1 MFLTRLILT
10 IVLLTATSPILAQQD
25 EEELHDRLSGY
36 VDHIG
41 LELETLNE
49 LEAELGTLP
58 GMQADVLNYRLD
70 SRVFRLLRH
79 AEEIVSLLPE
89 LDKNDSLAEQFRQRV
104 ISDFGRIDEHV
115 FKRLDQLDEKI
126 AGELEKLVS
135 ASGTERVVM
144 SARIDTLDV
153 LRERY
158 FEAMVRQVNIRKGL
172 GLSVETLL
180 PQVERQLL
188 IRAESLTGSLMMTSA
203 LLRDFQ
209 SRRISE
215 ANRAEMTTLLSYSM
229 DRRDHYLARLQSIT
243 TLMQGLGLDTTD
255 YKSVLVAEEGL
266 SYQLFSKDVFGQLV
280 EEWRDGFRLFMANR
294 GPDILLKMFV
304 VVVILVLFR
313 FLSKLARR
321 GVKAG
326 LAHSKANISVL
337 LKDTVTSLTGGLV
350 MLFGVLI
357 ALSQI
362 GLSVGPL
369 LAGLGIAG
377 FIIGFALQ
385 DTLANFASGAMI
397 LIYRPFDVDDFVE
410 VTGATGV
417 VKKMNLVST
426 TIATFDN
433 QILVVPNSKI
443 WGDVI
448 KNVTQQDKRRVD
460 LEFGIGYRDDIEKAE
475 RILAEVAREHE
486 LVLDTPETNIR
497 VASLGDSSVNLIL
510 RPWVKTVDYWH
521 VYWDLTREVKL
532 RFDKEGIN
540 IPYPQRDV
548 HIINEG
554 PGNEKA

>member
-1 MFLTRLILT
+1 MFLTRLLLS
-10 IVLLTATSPILAQQD
+10 VLVLVVTPSGFAQKD
-25 EEELHDRLSGY
+25 EALHDKLAGY

-41 LELETLNE
+41 IELKALNR
-49 LEAELGTLP
+49 LEAELGDLP
-58 GMQADVLNYRLD
+58 DMQADVLNYRID

-79 AEEIVSLLPE
+79 AEEIVSLLPR
-89 LDKNDSLAEQFRQRV
+89 LDEDDPLTEEFRQKV
-104 ISDFGRIDEHV
+104 IADFGRVDEHV
-115 FKRLDQLDEKI
+115 FKRLGQLDTKI
-126 AGELEKLVS
+126 GGDLEQLAS
-135 ASGTERVVM
+135 TSGTERVVM

-158 FEAMVRQVNIRKGL
+158 LEAMVRQVNIRKGL
-172 GLSVETLL
+172 GLSVATLL

-188 IRAESLTGSLMMTSA
+188 LRAESLTGSLMMTSA

-209 SRRISE
+209 SRRISD

-229 DRRDHYLARLQSIT
+229 DRRDQYLARLQNIT
-243 TLMQGLGLDTTD
+243 TMMQDLGLDTTD

-266 SYQLFSKDVFGQLV
+266 SYQLFSKDVFGQLF
-280 EEWRDGFRLFMANR
+280 EEWRDAFRLFVANR

-326 LAHSKANISVL
+326 LAHSKANISTL

-350 MLFGVLI
+350 MLFGILI
-357 ALSQI
+357 ALSQL

-448 KNVTQQDKRRVD
+448 KNVTQQDLRRVD
-460 LEFGIGYRDDIEKAE
+460 LEFGIGYQDDIPKAE
-475 RILAEVAREHE
+475 RILADVAREHE

-497 VASLGDSSVNLIL
+497 VHSLGDSSVNLIL

-532 RFDKEGIN
+532 RFDKEGITS
-540 IPYPQRDV
+540 PYPQRDV
-548 HIINEG
+548 HIINEHS
-554 PGNEKA
+554 GNEKG

>member
-1 MFLTRLILT
+1 
-10 IVLLTATSPILAQQD
+10 
-25 EEELHDRLSGY
+25 

-41 LELETLNE
+41 LELDVLQE
-49 LEAELGTLP
+49 LEGELSDFSGI
-58 GMQADVLNYRLD
+58 QADVLNYRID
-70 SRVFRLLRH
+70 SRIFRLLRH
-79 AEEIVSLLPE
+79 ADEIVQLLPG
-89 LDKNDSLAEQFRQRV
+89 LPQDDPLADEFRQKFIADFDRV
-104 ISDFGRIDEHV
+104 SEHI
-115 FKRLDQLDEKI
+115 FRRLAQLDTQI
-126 AGELEKLVS
+126 AGVLEELNS
-135 ASGTERVVM
+135 SSGTERVIA
-144 SARIDTLDV
+144 SARVDALDM

-158 FEAMVRQVNIRKGL
+158 FQAMVRGVQIRKGL
-172 GLSVETLL
+172 GLSNEELL
-180 PQVERQLL
+180 PRVERQLQL
-188 IRAESLTGSLMMTSA
+188 RAETLTGSLMLTST
-203 LLRDFQ
+203 LLEDFRA
-209 SRRISE
+209 RRISD
-215 ANRAEMTTLLSYSM
+215 ANRAEMNTLMSYSM
-229 DRRDHYLARLQSIT
+229 DRRDQYLERLQNIT

-255 YKSVLVAEEGL
+255 YTSVLVAEEGL
-266 SYQLFSKDVFGQLV
+266 SYQLFSKDVFAQIF
-280 EEWRDGFRLFMANR
+280 EEWRDGVRLFLANR
-294 GPDILLKMFV
+294 GPDLLLKLFV

-313 FLSKLARR
+313 FLSKLCRR

-326 LAHSKANISVL
+326 LARSKANISVL
-337 LKDTVTSLTGGLV
+337 LKDTVVSLTGGLV

-448 KNVTQQDKRRVD
+448 KNVTQQDLRRVD
-460 LEFGIGYRDDIEKAE
+460 LEFGIGYQDDIPKAE
-475 RILAEVAREHE
+475 RILAEVAGEHE
-486 LVLDTPETNIR
+486 QVLDEPKTNIR

-510 RPWVKTVDYWH
+510 RPWVKTADYWN

-532 RFDKEGIN
+532 RFDREGIT
-540 IPYPQRDV
+540 IPFPQRDV
-548 HIINEG
+548 HVYKDE
-554 PGNEKA
+554 

>member
-10 IVLLTATSPILAQQD
+10 VVLLTATSPIFAQQD
-25 EEELHDRLSGY
+25 EEELHDKLAGY
-36 VDHIG
+36 VDHIA
-41 LELETLNE
+41 LELETINK
-49 LEAELGTLP
+49 LEAELGNLA
-58 GMQADVLNYRLD
+58 GIQAEVLNYRID

-79 AEEIVSLLPE
+79 ADEIVTLMPG
-89 LDKNDSLAEQFRQRV
+89 LDEGDPLTKEFRRRV
-104 ISDFGRIDEHV
+104 NSDFDDVDDHV
-115 FKRLDQLDEKI
+115 FRRLAQLDTQI
-126 AGELEKLVS
+126 ASALEEL
-135 ASGTERVVM
+135 ANTAGTERVIV
-144 SARIDTLDV
+144 SARADTLDV

-158 FEAMVRQVNIRKGL
+158 LEALVRQVSIRQGL
-172 GLSVETLL
+172 DLSVEKLL
-180 PQVERQLL
+180 PRVERQMQL
-188 IRAESLTGSLMMTSA
+188 RAESLTGSLMLTSD
-203 LLRDFQ
+203 LLQDFQ
-209 SRRISE
+209 TRRVSE
-215 ANRAEMTTLLSYSM
+215 ANRADMNALLSYSM
-229 DRRDHYLARLQSIT
+229 DRKDQYLARLQNIT
-243 TLMQGLGLDTTD
+243 TMMEGLELDTTD

-266 SYQLFSKDVFGQLV
+266 TYKLFSKDVFAQLM
-280 EEWRDGFRLFMANR
+280 EEWQDSFRLFLANR
-294 GPDILLKMFV
+294 GADVLLKIFV

-326 LAHSKANISVL
+326 LARSKANISVL
-337 LKDTVTSLTGGLV
+337 LKDTVIRLTGGLV

-362 GLSVGPL
+362 GLSIGPL

-417 VKKMNLVST
+417 VKRMNLVST

-448 KNVTQQDKRRVD
+448 KNVTHQDQRRVD
-460 LEFGIGYRDDIEKAE
+460 LEFGIGYQDDIEKAE

-510 RPWVKTVDYWH
+510 RPWVKTADYWH

-532 RFDKEGIN
+532 RFDREGIT

-548 HIINEG
+548 HIIRENSGNEG
-554 PGNEKA
+554 G